1 MKRCL
6 DKCPLFEDLSS
17 AFIVSLS
24 NVLADQLIVL
34 IPGEII
40 FKEGDGGNAMYF
52 VNRGEVTIYKM
63 NRVKRTHINIVG
75 IGPGGFFGEVAIVNE
90 VSRWAR
96 RWAGRWAGC

>member
-1 MKRCL
+1 MMMKRCL

-17 AFIVSLS
+17 AFIVSFS
-24 NVLADQLIVL
+24 NVLADELIVL

-63 NRVKRTHINIVG
+63 NRTTSS
-75 IGPGGFFGEVAIVNE
+75 
-90 VSRWAR
+90 VSDPAASSARWPS
-96 RWAGRWAGC
+96 